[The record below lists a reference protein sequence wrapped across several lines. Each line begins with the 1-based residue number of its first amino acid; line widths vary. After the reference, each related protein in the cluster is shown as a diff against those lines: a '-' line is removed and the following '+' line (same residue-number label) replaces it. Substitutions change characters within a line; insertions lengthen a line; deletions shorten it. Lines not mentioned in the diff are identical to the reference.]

1 VKKFVFIAVLQ
12 FLFCSALLAQTVYV
26 TKTGKKYHTSNCSS
40 LRSSSIPI
48 TLSEANQKGYG
59 PCSRCDPPIYSETNN
74 QDNKSN
80 LLDDSKLREK
90 LSSTSTTSSQCIA
103 ITKKG
108 TQCSRNAQEG
118 SDFCWQ
124 HNKNSS
130 TIKSETK
137 SNNSNPTGRTI
148 YTGPRGGKYY
158 INKNGNK
165 TYIKKK

>member
-1 VKKFVFIAVLQ
+1 
-12 FLFCSALLAQTVYV
+12 LLAQTVYV

-59 PCSRCDPPIYSETNN
+59 PCSKCDPPIYSEGNSTN
-74 QDNKSN
+74 NKSN

-90 LSSTSTTSSQCIA
+90 LNSTSPTSKQCVA

-108 TQCSRNAQEG
+108 TECSRNAQEG
-118 SDFCWQ
+118 SEYCWQ
-124 HNKNSS
+124 HSESK
-130 TIKSETK
+130 TKSETK
-137 SNNSNPTGRTI
+137 SYNSNSSGKTI
-148 YTGPRGGKYY
+148 YTGPRGGQYY
-158 INKNGNK
+158 INKNGKK